1 LKWVLA
7 AVAAI
12 VVLTIAAMA
21 ALPRIVYSARV
32 QSLIASTASHAVA
45 RPVKFQSVTIS
56 VLPYPALRLNDFEVG
71 EDPAFGA
78 GPFVRLDG
86 AYLRLKLWPLLR
98 GRLEFATLVLK
109 RPTISLLRTPDGR
122 WNFASLGPAR
132 ETAAAS
138 RATRGVGVTGASA
151 AFVSGIVIEQ
161 GLVTY
166 EIPLAGR
173 TVRHRIEDA
182 EATLVPTPGA
192 ITFTGSGRLV
202 PGDLRVKM
210 VGGTVGFSGVRTLG
224 EASVRGRVELDGKDV
239 QPVVATALG
248 PEPAIGGAVTGRID
262 ISGTVG
268 RPRAVGEI
276 ELRGPNVT
284 RTSAACPEPR
294 RRTLALGTV
303 KANVV
308 FADNRLVVQ
317 PFTTGIGSGSVAA
330 RLTASPVPSTHA
342 QVSDLVLKAM
352 PLAPVLVD
360 FLCQGYAV
368 TGQLDLSGTLTLSPA
383 DPVRTLSGSGRFHVG
398 PGKVVGPQA
407 LALLNGF
414 ARLGGTVSSLI
425 SLDVPAALT
434 ASPFEFESI
443 TGTYEIRNGVVTTR
457 DLVYRSR
464 AMHAKVGGEYDIVTD
479 RVNLNLTLEQGRGVL
494 QAKISH
500 TAADPSIRVISPS
513 LPRVDTDRVEHG
525 FKDLLKKF
533 R

>member
-1 LKWVLA
+1 
-7 AVAAI
+7 
-12 VVLTIAAMA
+12 
-21 ALPRIVYSARV
+21 
-32 QSLIASTASHAVA
+32 
-45 RPVKFQSVTIS
+45 
-56 VLPYPALRLNDFEVG
+56 
-71 EDPAFGA
+71 
-78 GPFVRLDG
+78 
-86 AYLRLKLWPLLR
+86 
-98 GRLEFATLVLK
+98 
-109 RPTISLLRTPDGR
+109 
-122 WNFASLGPAR
+122 
-132 ETAAAS
+132 
-138 RATRGVGVTGASA
+138 
-151 AFVSGIVIEQ
+151 
-161 GLVTY
+161 
-166 EIPLAGR
+166 
-173 TVRHRIEDA
+173 
-182 EATLVPTPGA
+182 
-192 ITFTGSGRLV
+192 
-202 PGDLRVKM
+202 
-210 VGGTVGFSGVRTLG
+210 
-224 EASVRGRVELDGKDV
+224 
-239 QPVVATALG
+239 
-248 PEPAIGGAVTGRID
+248 VTGRID

>member
-1 LKWVLA
+1 MLV

-12 VVLTIAAMA
+12 AVLAIAAMV
-21 ALPRIVYSARV
+21 ALPRVVGSPRV

-45 RPVKFQSVTIS
+45 RPVKFRSVTIS
-56 VLPYPALRLNDFEVG
+56 VFPYPALRLNEFEVG
-71 EDPAFGA
+71 EDPAFGT

-98 GRLEFATLVLK
+98 GRAEFATLVLK
-109 RPTISLLRTPDGR
+109 RPTISLRQRPDGR

-132 ETAAAS
+132 ETAAAP
-138 RATRGVGVTGASA
+138 RTPRGVGVTGASA
-151 AFVSGIVIEQ
+151 AFVSRIVIEQ

-182 EATLVPTPGA
+182 EATLVPAPGV
-192 ITFTGSGRLV
+192 ITVAGSGRLV

-239 QPVVATALG
+239 QPVIATALG
-248 PEPAIGGAVTGRID
+248 PEPTVGGALTGRLD
-262 ISGTVG
+262 ITGTVA

-276 ELRGPNVT
+276 ELRSPKVT
-284 RTSAACPEPR
+284 RTSADCPEPR
-294 RRTLALGTV
+294 RRTLSLGTV

-308 FADNRLVVQ
+308 FEQNRLVVQ
-317 PFTTGIGSGSVAA
+317 PLTTGIDGGSVAA
-330 RLTASPVPSTHA
+330 RLTASPVPSA
-342 QVSDLVLKAM
+342 RAEVSDLALKAI
-352 PLAPVLVD
+352 PLEPVLVG

-368 TGQLDLSGTLTLSPA
+368 TGQLDLNGTLTLSPG

-398 PGKVVGPQA
+398 PGKVVGA
-407 LALLNGF
+407 RAIALLSGF
-414 ARLGGTVSSLI
+414 SRLGGTVSSLI
-425 SLDVPAALT
+425 SFDVPAALA
-434 ASPFEFESI
+434 ASPFDFDSI

-457 DLVYRSR
+457 DIAYRGR
-464 AMHAKVGGEYDIVTD
+464 AMQARVGGEYEIVTD
-479 RVNLNLTLEQGRGVL
+479 RVNLDLTLEQGRGVF

-500 TAADPSIRVISPS
+500 TSADPSIRVMSPA
-513 LPRVDTDRVEHG
+513 LPHVDSDRVERG